1 VSAEDK
7 HSYYQMKRGMM
18 KTLNSVDEIK
28 KALKQESYIC
38 DDPLAFTIYL
48 ALQMEKPLLLE
59 GEPGVGKTEIAK
71 VLAAVLGRKLI
82 RLQCYEGLDATSTI
96 YEWNYAK
103 QLLKIKA
110 LDTTAGGH
118 VENVFTEEFLIPRP
132 LLQAVR
138 GEEKVVLL
146 IDEVDRAD
154 EEFEAFLL
162 EILSDFQVTIPEM
175 GTVKAKH
182 KPIVII
188 TSNRVR
194 ELHDALKRR
203 CLYHFI
209 DYPTIEREREIIL
222 AKIPNIEATLAKK
235 ISRIMATLRE
245 QEFYK
250 RPGVAETLDWS
261 QALTFLEK
269 DEIDELTMDMTSGC
283 LFKFKE
289 DVKKFKDLSTTVLI
303 HAETKIE

>member
-1 VSAEDK
+1 MKKFDSIED
-7 HSYYQMKRGMM
+7 
-18 KTLNSVDEIK
+18 IK
-28 KALKQESYIC
+28 KEMKKENYIC
-38 DDPLAFTIYL
+38 DDPLAFTLYL
-48 ALQMEKPLLLE
+48 SMQMEKPLLLE
-59 GEPGVGKTEIAK
+59 GEPGVGKTEVAK
-71 VLAAVLGRKLI
+71 VMAAVLGRKLI

-103 QLLKIKA
+103 QLLKIKSV
-110 LDTTAGGH
+110 DVRGPSGH
-118 VENVFTEEFLIPRP
+118 LENVFTEEFLIPRP

-146 IDEVDRAD
+146 IDEIDRAD

-175 GTVKAKH
+175 GTVTARH
-182 KPIVII
+182 KPLVII

-209 DYPTIEREREIIL
+209 DYPTPEREREIIL
-222 AKIPNIEATLAKK
+222 AKIPDIEATLAKK

-245 QEFYK
+245 QDFYK

-261 QALTFLEK
+261 QALTILDK
-269 DEIDELTMDMTSGC
+269 DEIDETTMDMTSGC

-289 DVKKFKDLSTTVLI
+289 DVKKFKDLSTTVLV
-303 HAETKIE
+303 HAEAKIE

>member
-1 VSAEDK
+1 
-7 HSYYQMKRGMM
+7 M
-18 KTLNSVDEIK
+18 KTFDSADTIK
-28 KALKQESYIC
+28 AAMKKESYIC
-38 DDPLAFTIYL
+38 DDPLAFTLYL
-48 ALQMEKPLLLE
+48 SMKMEKPVLLE
-59 GEPGVGKTEIAK
+59 GEPGVGKTEVAK
-71 VLAAVLGRKLI
+71 VLAAVLGRRLI

-110 LDTTAGGH
+110 VDACGPSGQL
-118 VENVFTEEFLIPRP
+118 ENVFTEEFLIPRP
-132 LLQAVR
+132 LLMAVR
-138 GEEKVVLL
+138 DEERSVLL

-162 EILSDFQVTIPEM
+162 EILSDFQITIPEM
-175 GTVKAKH
+175 GTVKARH
-182 KPIVII
+182 KPLVII

-209 DYPTIEREREIIL
+209 DYPTPEREMEIIMT
-222 AKIPNIEATLAKK
+222 KVPGIEKTLAKK

-261 QALTFLEK
+261 QALTILDK
-269 DEIDELTMDMTSGC
+269 DDIDEITMDMTAGC

-289 DVKKFKDLSTTVLI
+289 DVKKFKDLSTGVLVE
-303 HAETKIE
+303 AEARIE

>member
-1 VSAEDK
+1 MKKFDSIED
-7 HSYYQMKRGMM
+7 
-18 KTLNSVDEIK
+18 IK
-28 KALKQESYIC
+28 KEMKKENYIC
-38 DDPLAFTIYL
+38 DDPLAFTLYL
-48 ALQMEKPLLLE
+48 SMQMEKPLLLE
-59 GEPGVGKTEIAK
+59 GEPGVGKTEVAK
-71 VLAAVLGRKLI
+71 VMAAVLGRKLI

-103 QLLKIKA
+103 QLLKIKSV
-110 LDTTAGGH
+110 DVRGSSGH
-118 VENVFTEEFLIPRP
+118 LENVFTEEFLIPRP
-132 LLQAVR
+132 LLMAVR

-146 IDEVDRAD
+146 IDEIDRAD

-175 GTVKAKH
+175 GTVTARH
-182 KPIVII
+182 KPLVII

-209 DYPTIEREREIIL
+209 DYPTPEREREIIL

-245 QEFYK
+245 QDFYK

-261 QALTFLEK
+261 QALTILDK
-269 DEIDELTMDMTSGC
+269 DEIDEATMDMTSGC

-289 DVKKFKDLSTTVLI
+289 DVKKFKDLSTTVLV
-303 HAETKIE
+303 HAEAKIE

>member
-1 VSAEDK
+1 
-7 HSYYQMKRGMM
+7 M

-28 KALKQESYIC
+28 KALKKENYIC
-38 DDPLAFTIYL
+38 DDPLAFTLYL
-48 ALQMEKPLLLE
+48 SMRMEKPLLLE

-71 VLAAVLGRKLI
+71 VLATVLGRKLI

-110 LDTTAGGH
+110 LDSSGAAGH
-118 VENVFTEEFLIPRP
+118 IENVFAEEFLIPRP
-132 LLQAVR
+132 LLMAVR

-146 IDEVDRAD
+146 IDEIDRAD

-175 GTVKAKH
+175 GTVTARH
-182 KPIVII
+182 KPLVII

-209 DYPTIEREREIIL
+209 DYPTPEREREIIL
-222 AKIPNIEATLAKK
+222 AKIPDIEATLAKK

-245 QEFYK
+245 QDFYK

-261 QALTFLEK
+261 QALTILDK
-269 DEIDELTMDMTSGC
+269 DEIDEATMDMTSGC

-289 DVKKFKDLSTTVLI
+289 DVKKFKDLSTTVLV
-303 HAETKIE
+303 HAEAKIE

>member
-1 VSAEDK
+1 
-7 HSYYQMKRGMM
+7 M
-18 KTLNSVDEIK
+18 
-28 KALKQESYIC
+28 
-38 DDPLAFTIYL
+38 
-48 ALQMEKPLLLE
+48 QMEKPLLLE

-71 VLAAVLGRKLI
+71 VLATVLGRKLI

-110 LDTTAGGH
+110 LDQRRRRRAMLKM
-118 VENVFTEEFLIPRP
+118 FLPRNFSSPGP

-209 DYPTIEREREIIL
+209 DYPTPEREREIIL
-222 AKIPNIEATLAKK
+222 AKIPDIEATLAKK

-261 QALTFLEK
+261 QALTILDK
-269 DEIDELTMDMTSGC
+269 DEIDETHHGY
-283 LFKFKE
+283 
-289 DVKKFKDLSTTVLI
+289 DLGLPV
-303 HAETKIE
+303 

>member
-1 VSAEDK
+1 
-7 HSYYQMKRGMM
+7 M
-18 KTLNSVDEIK
+18 
-28 KALKQESYIC
+28 
-38 DDPLAFTIYL
+38 
-48 ALQMEKPLLLE
+48 
-59 GEPGVGKTEIAK
+59 
-71 VLAAVLGRKLI
+71 AAVLGRKLI

-103 QLLKIKA
+103 QLLKIKSV
-110 LDTTAGGH
+110 DVCGPSGH
-118 VENVFTEEFLIPRP
+118 LENVFTEEFLIPRP
-132 LLQAVR
+132 LLMAVR

-146 IDEVDRAD
+146 IDEIDRAD

-175 GTVKAKH
+175 GTVQAVH
-182 KPIVII
+182 KPLVII

-209 DYPTIEREREIIL
+209 DYPTPAREREIIL
-222 AKIPNIEATLAKK
+222 AKIPDIEATLAKK

-245 QEFYK
+245 QDFYK

-261 QALTFLEK
+261 QALTILDK
-269 DEIDELTMDMTSGC
+269 DEIDEATMDMTSGC

-303 HAETKIE
+303 EAEAKIE

>member
-1 VSAEDK
+1 
-7 HSYYQMKRGMM
+7 MKRFDSVEKIKESM
-18 KTLNSVDEIK
+18 K
-28 KALKQESYIC
+28 KQKYIC
-38 DDPLAFTIYL
+38 DDPLAFTLYL
-48 ALQMEKPLLLE
+48 SMKMEKPLLLE

-71 VLAAVLGRKLI
+71 VLADISGRKLI

-110 LDTTAGGH
+110 IDTSASGH

-175 GTVKAKH
+175 GTVQARH

-209 DYPTIEREREIIL
+209 DYPTPEREMEIIL
-222 AKIPNIEATLAKK
+222 AKVPDIEKTLAKK
-235 ISRIMATLRE
+235 ISRIMSTLRD

-261 QALTFLEK
+261 QALTILDK
-269 DEIDELTMDMTSGC
+269 NEIDETTMDMTSGC

-289 DVKKFKDLSTTVLI
+289 DVKKFRDLSTSVLVQ
-303 HAETKIE
+303 AEAKVE

>member
-1 VSAEDK
+1 
-7 HSYYQMKRGMM
+7 M
-18 KTLNSVDEIK
+18 KTLKSVDEIK
-28 KALKQESYIC
+28 KALKKENYIC
-38 DDPLAFTIYL
+38 DDPLAFTLYL
-48 ALQMEKPLLLE
+48 SMQMEKPLLLE

-71 VLAAVLGRKLI
+71 VLAMVLGRKLI

-103 QLLKIKA
+103 QLLKIKSVDA
-110 LDTTAGGH
+110 CGPSGH
-118 VENVFTEEFLIPRP
+118 LENVFTEEFLIPRP
-132 LLQAVR
+132 LLMAVR

-146 IDEVDRAD
+146 IDEIDRAD

-175 GTVKAKH
+175 GTVTARH
-182 KPIVII
+182 KPLVII

-209 DYPTIEREREIIL
+209 DYPTPEREREIIL
-222 AKIPNIEATLAKK
+222 AKIPDIEATLARK

-245 QEFYK
+245 QDFYK

-261 QALTFLEK
+261 QALTILDK
-269 DEIDELTMDMTSGC
+269 DEIDEATMDMTSGC

-289 DVKKFKDLSTTVLI
+289 DVKKFKDLSTTVLV
-303 HAETKIE
+303 HAEAKIE

>member
-1 VSAEDK
+1 
-7 HSYYQMKRGMM
+7 MK
-18 KTLNSVDEIK
+18 KFNSIDDIK
-28 KALKQESYIC
+28 KAMMKENYIC
-38 DDPLAFTIYL
+38 DNPLAFTLYL
-48 ALQMEKPLLLE
+48 SLRMEKPVLLE
-59 GEPGVGKTEIAK
+59 GEPGVGKTEVAK
-71 VLAAVLGRKLI
+71 VMAAALGRKLI

-103 QLLKIKA
+103 QLLKIKSI
-110 LDTTAGGH
+110 DVCGTTH
-118 VENVFTEEFLIPRP
+118 LENVFTEEFLIPRP
-132 LLQAVR
+132 LLMAVR

-162 EILSDFQVTIPEM
+162 EILSDFQVSIPEM
-175 GTVKAKH
+175 GTVQAHH
-182 KPIVII
+182 KPLVVI

-209 DYPTIEREREIIL
+209 DYPTPEREMQIIT
-222 AKIPNIEATLAKK
+222 AKVPGIENKLAKK

-245 QEFYK
+245 QDFYK
-250 RPGVAETLDWS
+250 RPGVAETLDWAE
-261 QALTFLEK
+261 ALTIIDKE
-269 DEIDELTMDMTSGC
+269 EIDEATMDMTSGC

-289 DVKKFKDLSTTVLI
+289 DVKKFKDLATTVLVQ
-303 HAETKIE
+303 ADARTE

>member
-1 VSAEDK
+1 
-7 HSYYQMKRGMM
+7 M
-18 KTLNSVDEIK
+18 KTIESIDKIK
-28 KALKQESYIC
+28 EGLKKENYIC
-38 DDPLAFTIYL
+38 DDSLAFTIYL
-48 ALQMEKPLLLE
+48 ALKMEKPLLLE
-59 GEPGVGKTEIAK
+59 GEPGVGKTEVAK
-71 VLAAVLGRKLI
+71 VIASALGRKLI
-82 RLQCYEGLDATSTI
+82 RLQCYEGLDATSAI

-110 LDTTAGGH
+110 LDTSGAGGH
-118 VENVFTEEFLIPRP
+118 LENVFTDEFLIPRP

-175 GTVKAKH
+175 GTVTAKH

-222 AKIPNIEATLAKK
+222 AKIPNIEAKLAKK
-235 ISRIMATLRE
+235 ISQIMATLRE

-261 QALTFLEK
+261 EALTLLDK
-269 DEIDELTMDMTSGC
+269 DEIDETTMDMTAGT

-289 DVKKFKDLSTTVLI
+289 DVKKFKDMSTTVLV

>member
-1 VSAEDK
+1 
-7 HSYYQMKRGMM
+7 M

-261 QALTFLEK
+261 QALTFLDK
-269 DEIDELTMDMTSGC
+269 DEIDEITMDMTAGC

>member
-1 VSAEDK
+1 MKKFDSIED
-7 HSYYQMKRGMM
+7 
-18 KTLNSVDEIK
+18 IK
-28 KALKQESYIC
+28 KEMKKENYIC
-38 DDPLAFTIYL
+38 DDPLAFTLYL
-48 ALQMEKPLLLE
+48 SMQMEKPLLLE
-59 GEPGVGKTEIAK
+59 GEPGVGKTEVAK
-71 VLAAVLGRKLI
+71 VMAAVLGRKLI

-103 QLLKIKA
+103 QLLKIKSV
-110 LDTTAGGH
+110 DVRGPSGH
-118 VENVFTEEFLIPRP
+118 LENVFTEEFLIPRP
-132 LLQAVR
+132 LLMAVR

-146 IDEVDRAD
+146 IDEIDRAD

-175 GTVKAKH
+175 GTVTARH
-182 KPIVII
+182 KPLVII

-209 DYPTIEREREIIL
+209 DYPTPEREREIIL
-222 AKIPNIEATLAKK
+222 AKIPDIEATLAKK

-245 QEFYK
+245 QDFYK

-261 QALTFLEK
+261 QALTILDK
-269 DEIDELTMDMTSGC
+269 DEIDETTMDMTSGC

-303 HAETKIE
+303 EAETKIE

>member
-1 VSAEDK
+1 
-7 HSYYQMKRGMM
+7 MKKFDSVEKIKESM
-18 KTLNSVDEIK
+18 K
-28 KALKQESYIC
+28 KQKYIC
-38 DDPLAFTIYL
+38 DDPLAFTLYL
-48 ALQMEKPLLLE
+48 SMKMEKPLLLE

-71 VLAAVLGRKLI
+71 VLADISGRKLI
-82 RLQCYEGLDATSTI
+82 RLQCYEGLDATSAI

-110 LDTTAGGH
+110 IDACGAGGH
-118 VENVFTEEFLIPRP
+118 IENVFSEEFLIPRP

-175 GTVKAKH
+175 GTVKARH

-209 DYPTIEREREIIL
+209 DYPTPERELEIIL
-222 AKIPNIEATLAKK
+222 AKIPDIQATLAKK
-235 ISRIMATLRE
+235 ISCIMATLRD

-261 QALTFLEK
+261 QALTILDK
-269 DEIDELTMDMTSGC
+269 NEIDEPTMDMTAGC

-289 DVKKFKDLSTTVLI
+289 DVKKFTDLSTSILVQ
-303 HAETKIE
+303 AEVQK

>member
-1 VSAEDK
+1 
-7 HSYYQMKRGMM
+7 MM
-18 KTLNSVDEIK
+18 KQFQSIDEIK
-28 KALKQESYIC
+28 KALKQENYIC
-38 DDPLAFTIYL
+38 DDPLAFTLYL
-48 ALQMEKPLLLE
+48 SMKMEKPLLLE

-71 VLAAVLGRKLI
+71 VLATVLGRKLI

-110 LDTTAGGH
+110 LDSCGAAGH
-118 VENVFTEEFLIPRP
+118 VENVFAEEFLIPRP

-146 IDEVDRAD
+146 IDEIDRAD

-175 GTVKAKH
+175 GTVTARH
-182 KPIVII
+182 KPLVII

-209 DYPTIEREREIIL
+209 DYPTPEREREIIL
-222 AKIPNIEATLAKK
+222 AKIPDIEATLARK

-261 QALTFLEK
+261 QALTILDK
-269 DEIDELTMDMTSGC
+269 DEIDETTMDMTSGC

-289 DVKKFKDLSTTVLI
+289 DVKKFKDLSTTVLVQ
-303 HAETKIE
+303 AEAKIE

>member
-1 VSAEDK
+1 MKKFDSIED
-7 HSYYQMKRGMM
+7 
-18 KTLNSVDEIK
+18 IK
-28 KALKQESYIC
+28 KEMKKENYIC
-38 DDPLAFTIYL
+38 DDPLAFTLYL
-48 ALQMEKPLLLE
+48 SMQMEKPLLLE
-59 GEPGVGKTEIAK
+59 GEPGVGKTEVAK
-71 VLAAVLGRKLI
+71 VMAAVLGRKLI

-103 QLLKIKA
+103 QLLKIKSV
-110 LDTTAGGH
+110 DVRGPSGH
-118 VENVFTEEFLIPRP
+118 LENVFTEEFLIPRP
-132 LLQAVR
+132 LLMAVR

-146 IDEVDRAD
+146 IDEIDRAD

-175 GTVKAKH
+175 GTVTARH
-182 KPIVII
+182 KPLVII

-209 DYPTIEREREIIL
+209 DYPTPEREREIIL

-245 QEFYK
+245 QDFYK

-261 QALTFLEK
+261 QALTILDK
-269 DEIDELTMDMTSGC
+269 DEIDEATMDMTSGC

-289 DVKKFKDLSTTVLI
+289 DVKKFKDLSTTVLV
-303 HAETKIE
+303 HAEAKIE

>member
-1 VSAEDK
+1 MKKLDSVDK
-7 HSYYQMKRGMM
+7 IKESMKRE
-18 KTLNSVDEIK
+18 N
-28 KALKQESYIC
+28 YIC
-38 DDPLAFTIYL
+38 DDPLAFTLYL
-48 ALQMEKPLLLE
+48 SMQMEKPLLLE
-59 GEPGVGKTEIAK
+59 GEPGVGKTEVAK
-71 VLAAVLGRKLI
+71 VLANVLGRKLI
-82 RLQCYEGLDATSTI
+82 RLQCYEGLDATSAI

-110 LDTTAGGH
+110 LDSAGAAGH

-132 LLQAVR
+132 LLMAVR
-138 GEEKVVLL
+138 GQEKAVLL

-175 GTVKAKH
+175 GTVQAKH
-182 KPIVII
+182 KPLVII

-209 DYPTIEREREIIL
+209 DYPTPEREMEIIL
-222 AKIPNIEATLAKK
+222 AKVPTIEATLAKK
-235 ISRIMATLRE
+235 ISRIMASLRD

-261 QALTFLEK
+261 QALTILDK
-269 DEIDELTMDMTSGC
+269 DEIDETTMDMTAGC

-289 DVKKFKDLSTTVLI
+289 DVKKFKDLSTTVLVE
-303 HAETKIE
+303 AEAKIA

>member
-1 VSAEDK
+1 
-7 HSYYQMKRGMM
+7 MK
-18 KTLNSVDEIK
+18 KLDSVDKIK
-28 KALKQESYIC
+28 ELMKKENYIC
-38 DDPLAFTIYL
+38 DDPLAFTLYL
-48 ALQMEKPLLLE
+48 SMQMEKPLLLE

-261 QALTFLEK
+261 QALTFLDK
-269 DEIDELTMDMTSGC
+269 DEIDEITMDMTAGC

>member
-1 VSAEDK
+1 
-7 HSYYQMKRGMM
+7 MKEAMM

-28 KALKQESYIC
+28 TALKQESYIC

-48 ALQMEKPLLLE
+48 ALKMEKPLLLE

-71 VLAAVLGRKLI
+71 VLATVLGRKLI

-118 VENVFTEEFLIPRP
+118 VENVLTEEFLIPRP

-261 QALTFLEK
+261 QALTFLDK
-269 DEIDELTMDMTSGC
+269 DEIDELTMDMTAGC

>member
-1 VSAEDK
+1 MLS
-7 HSYYQMKRGMM
+7 
-18 KTLNSVDEIK
+18 
-28 KALKQESYIC
+28 
-38 DDPLAFTIYL
+38 
-48 ALQMEKPLLLE
+48 
-59 GEPGVGKTEIAK
+59 
-71 VLAAVLGRKLI
+71 AVLGRKLI

-261 QALTFLEK
+261 QALTFLDK
-269 DEIDELTMDMTSGC
+269 DEIDETHHGYDCGLPVQIQGRC
-283 LFKFKE
+283 E
-289 DVKKFKDLSTTVLI
+289 
-303 HAETKIE
+303 KIQRPVNHGSDTCRD

>member
-1 VSAEDK
+1 
-7 HSYYQMKRGMM
+7 MKKFDSIEG
-18 KTLNSVDEIK
+18 IK
-28 KALKQESYIC
+28 KEMKKENYIC
-38 DDPLAFTIYL
+38 DDPLAFTLYL
-48 ALQMEKPLLLE
+48 SMQMEKPLLLE
-59 GEPGVGKTEIAK
+59 GEPGVGKTEVAK
-71 VLAAVLGRKLI
+71 VMAAVLGRKLI

-103 QLLKIKA
+103 QLLKIKSV
-110 LDTTAGGH
+110 DVCGPSGH
-118 VENVFTEEFLIPRP
+118 LENVFTEEFLIPRP

-146 IDEVDRAD
+146 IDEIDRAD

-175 GTVKAKH
+175 GTVQAVH
-182 KPIVII
+182 KPLVII

-209 DYPTIEREREIIL
+209 DYPTPEREREIIL
-222 AKIPNIEATLAKK
+222 AKIPDIEATLAKK

-245 QEFYK
+245 QDFYK

-261 QALTFLEK
+261 QALTILDK
-269 DEIDELTMDMTSGC
+269 DEIDEATMDMTSGC

-303 HAETKIE
+303 EAEAKIE

>member
-1 VSAEDK
+1 
-7 HSYYQMKRGMM
+7 MK
-18 KTLNSVDEIK
+18 KFDSVDTIK
-28 KALKQESYIC
+28 DALKKESYIC
-38 DDPLAFTIYL
+38 DDPLAFTLYL
-48 ALQMEKPLLLE
+48 SMQMEKPLLLE

-71 VLAAVLGRKLI
+71 VLATALGRKLI

-110 LDTTAGGH
+110 LDACGTAGH
-118 VENVFTEEFLIPRP
+118 VENVFSEEFLIPRP
-132 LLQAVR
+132 LLMAVR

-175 GTVKAKH
+175 GTVKATH
-182 KPIVII
+182 KPLVII

-209 DYPTIEREREIIL
+209 DYPTPEREKEIIL
-222 AKIPNIEATLAKK
+222 AKIPAIEATLARK

-245 QEFYK
+245 QDFYK

-261 QALTFLEK
+261 QALTILDK
-269 DEIDELTMDMTSGC
+269 DEIDEATMDMTSGC

-289 DVKKFKDLSTTVLI
+289 DVKKFKDLSTTVLVQ
-303 HAETKIE
+303 AEAKIE